1 MVFTGGEALVNR
13 SFGTRSLV
21 ISGVLMFIAATV
33 SADTL
38 ILRDGRRI
46 QGQLISF
53 QNGVVEFQEAGFGGQ
68 IGRINRDDVV
78 GIEFGRLDRDEQRQ
92 PAQEERR
99 DRPSGLR
106 EKQVMVVANVAWN
119 DTGIDVTSG
128 QTIYLESNGEIRWG
142 PGRTA
147 RAEGEH
153 NSPYN
158 AARPMPNRPAAAL
171 IGKVGANSDFF
182 FLGNDRGPIRM
193 RSSGRLFLGVNDDYL
208 QDNSG
213 YFRVIVYH

>member
-1 MVFTGGEALVNR
+1 VNR
-13 SFGTRSLV
+13 SFRMRGLV
-21 ISGVLMFIAATV
+21 IVAVLLFLAATV
-33 SADTL
+33 NADTL

-68 IGRINRDDVV
+68 FGRINRDEVI
-78 GIEFGRLDRDEQRQ
+78 GIEFGRLDRDESR
-92 PAQEERR
+92 PAYQEG
-99 DRPSGLR
+99 RPRGLR
-106 EKQVMVVANVAWN
+106 EKQVMVVANVAWS

-128 QTIYLESNGEIRWG
+128 QTIYLEASGEIRWG

-147 RAEGEH
+147 HPEGEH

-158 AARPMPNRPAAAL
+158 AARPMPNRPGAAL

-182 FLGNDRGPIRM
+182 FVGDDRGPIRM